1 MSLDGHYYSFRTGSE
16 TERGPQCVD
25 RFEARVAGNRVTFYR
40 NGRVGCMAP
49 VQSASARPMESYEIR
64 GQELHGPVRGTL
76 SADGDI
82 QWSHGYTSR
91 KERGRWERGATAA
104 AGAGGAAA
112 GWEVAKL
119 AYNAGALATGNPT
132 TGEMMFHAA
141 EFAVG
146 EAVGA
151 AVAAEAAGGG
161 AAAAVASG
169 ACSIQ

>member
-1 MSLDGHYYSFRTGSE
+1 MGWSVHQNIDMCYQGDKEIIHNWRSTHSIEDLKRIVEQKGYPAISVCSGGFATLKQFSYQLTPGHCKPT
-16 TERGPQCVD
+16 
-25 RFEARVAGNRVTFYR
+25 
-40 NGRVGCMAP
+40 
-49 VQSASARPMESYEIR
+49 
-64 GQELHGPVRGTL
+64 
-76 SADGDI
+76 
-82 QWSHGYTSR
+82 WGYTNTLYIYS
-91 KERGRWERGATAA
+91 GGGSGGGYATAA

-112 GWEVAKL
+112 GWQAAQL
-119 AYNAGALATGNPT
+119 AYNIGASATGAPT
-132 TGEMMFHAA
+132 TGHMMIHAA

>member
-1 MSLDGHYYSFRTGSE
+1 MGWSVHQNIDMCGQGDVEIIWNWRSKHSIEDLKRIVEQKGYSAISVGSFDHAGLKQFSYQLTAGHCKPSR
-16 TERGPQCVD
+16 
-25 RFEARVAGNRVTFYR
+25 
-40 NGRVGCMAP
+40 
-49 VQSASARPMESYEIR
+49 
-64 GQELHGPVRGTL
+64 
-76 SADGDI
+76 
-82 QWSHGYTSR
+82 GYTNTLYIYS
-91 KERGRWERGATAA
+91 GGGSGGGYATAA

>member
-1 MSLDGHYYSFRTGSE
+1 MGWSVHQNIDMYAQGDKERIPNWRSKHSIEDLKRIVEQKGYSAISVCSGGFATLKQFSYQLTPGHCKRTWGY
-16 TERGPQCVD
+16 T
-25 RFEARVAGNRVTFYR
+25 NTFYIYS
-40 NGRVGCMAP
+40 GGG
-49 VQSASARPMESYEIR
+49 S
-64 GQELHGPVRGTL
+64 GG
-76 SADGDI
+76 
-82 QWSHGYTSR
+82 GY
-91 KERGRWERGATAA
+91 ATAA

-112 GWEVAKL
+112 GWQAAKL

>member
-1 MSLDGHYYSFRTGSE
+1 MSLGGHYFTFRTGSDPGRV
-16 TERGPQCVD
+16 TD
-25 RFEARVAGNRVTFYR
+25 RFEARVAGNRVTHYR
-40 NGRVGCMAP
+40 NGRVGCTAP

-64 GQELHGPVRGTL
+64 GQQLHGPVRGTL

-82 QWSHGYTSR
+82 LWSHGYTSR
-91 KERGRWERGATAA
+91 KERGGGSGGGYATAA
-104 AGAGGAAA
+104 AGAGGAAV

-119 AYNAGALATGNPT
+119 AYNAGAHATGNPT

>member
-1 MSLDGHYYSFRTGSE
+1 MGWSVHHNIDMYAKGDKERIRNWRSTHSIEDLKRIVEQKGYSAISVCSGGFATLKQFSYQLTPGHCKPTWGYT
-16 TERGPQCVD
+16 
-25 RFEARVAGNRVTFYR
+25 NTFYIYS
-40 NGRVGCMAP
+40 GGG
-49 VQSASARPMESYEIR
+49 S
-64 GQELHGPVRGTL
+64 G
-76 SADGDI
+76 
-82 QWSHGYTSR
+82 GY
-91 KERGRWERGATAA
+91 ATAA

-112 GWEVAKL
+112 GWQAAKF
-119 AYNAGALATGNPT
+119 AYNAGALATGAYPT
-132 TGEMMFHAA
+132 TGHMMCHAA

>member
-1 MSLDGHYYSFRTGSE
+1 MGWSVHQNIDMYAQGDKERIRNWRSTHSIEDLKRIVEQKGYSAISVCSGGFATLKQFSYQLTPGHCKRT
-16 TERGPQCVD
+16 
-25 RFEARVAGNRVTFYR
+25 
-40 NGRVGCMAP
+40 
-49 VQSASARPMESYEIR
+49 
-64 GQELHGPVRGTL
+64 
-76 SADGDI
+76 
-82 QWSHGYTSR
+82 WGYTNTLYIYS
-91 KERGRWERGATAA
+91 GGGSGGGYATAA

-112 GWEVAKL
+112 GWQAAKF
-119 AYNAGALATGNPT
+119 AYNAGALATGAYPT
-132 TGEMMFHAA
+132 TGHMMCHAA

>member
-1 MSLDGHYYSFRTGSE
+1 MGWSVHQNIDMCGQGDVEIIWNWRSKHSIEDLKRIVEQKGYSAISVGGFDFAALKKFPYQLTAGHCKPSR
-16 TERGPQCVD
+16 
-25 RFEARVAGNRVTFYR
+25 
-40 NGRVGCMAP
+40 
-49 VQSASARPMESYEIR
+49 
-64 GQELHGPVRGTL
+64 
-76 SADGDI
+76 
-82 QWSHGYTSR
+82 GYTNTLYIYS
-91 KERGRWERGATAA
+91 GGGSGGGYATAA

>member
-1 MSLDGHYYSFRTGSE
+1 MGWSVHQNIDMCGQGDVEIIWNWRSKHSIEDLKRIVEQKGYSAISVGSFDFAALKKFPYQL
-16 TERGPQCVD
+16 T
-25 RFEARVAGNRVTFYR
+25 
-40 NGRVGCMAP
+40 
-49 VQSASARPMESYEIR
+49 
-64 GQELHGPVRGTL
+64 
-76 SADGDI
+76 ADHCKP
-82 QWSHGYTSR
+82 SRGYTNTLYIYS
-91 KERGRWERGATAA
+91 GGGSGGGYATAA
-104 AGAGGAAA
+104 AGAGGAAV

-119 AYNAGALATGNPT
+119 AYNAGAHATGNPT

>member
-1 MSLDGHYYSFRTGSE
+1 MGWSVHHNIDMSNQGDKEIIHSWRAKHSIEDLKRIVEQKGYSAISVGSFDFAALKKFPYQL
-16 TERGPQCVD
+16 T
-25 RFEARVAGNRVTFYR
+25 
-40 NGRVGCMAP
+40 
-49 VQSASARPMESYEIR
+49 
-64 GQELHGPVRGTL
+64 
-76 SADGDI
+76 ADHCKP
-82 QWSHGYTSR
+82 SRGYTNTLYIYS
-91 KERGRWERGATAA
+91 GGGSGGYATAA

-112 GWEVAKL
+112 SWQVAKL
-119 AYNAGALATGNPT
+119 AYDAGALATGNPT

>member
-1 MSLDGHYYSFRTGSE
+1 MHNRGTRPKSYDRGEPSGGLAGAAPRVIKGGWAQEVAWSPKHVPETAVMQRQYS
-16 TERGPQCVD
+16 
-25 RFEARVAGNRVTFYR
+25 
-40 NGRVGCMAP
+40 
-49 VQSASARPMESYEIR
+49 
-64 GQELHGPVRGTL
+64 LHGPVRGTL

-132 TGEMMFHAA
+132 TGEMMIHAA

-146 EAVGA
+146 EVVGA

-161 AAAAVASG
+161 AAAAAVSAG
-169 ACSIQ
+169 CSIQ

>member
-1 MSLDGHYYSFRTGSE
+1 MGWSVHHNIDMSNQGDKEIIHSWRAKHSIEDLKRIVEQKGYSAISVGSFDFAALKKFPYQL
-16 TERGPQCVD
+16 T
-25 RFEARVAGNRVTFYR
+25 
-40 NGRVGCMAP
+40 
-49 VQSASARPMESYEIR
+49 
-64 GQELHGPVRGTL
+64 
-76 SADGDI
+76 ADHCKP
-82 QWSHGYTSR
+82 SRGYTNTLYIYS
-91 KERGRWERGATAA
+91 GGGSGGGYATAA

-112 GWEVAKL
+112 GWQVAKL
-119 AYNAGALATGNPT
+119 AYDAGALATGAPT
-132 TGEMMFHAA
+132 TSHLAYHAA

>member
-1 MSLDGHYYSFRTGSE
+1 MGWSVHQNIDMSNQGDKEIIHSWRMKHSIEDLKRIVEQKGYSAISVGNFDFAALKKFPYQLTAGHCKPSR
-16 TERGPQCVD
+16 
-25 RFEARVAGNRVTFYR
+25 
-40 NGRVGCMAP
+40 
-49 VQSASARPMESYEIR
+49 
-64 GQELHGPVRGTL
+64 
-76 SADGDI
+76 
-82 QWSHGYTSR
+82 GYTNTLYIYS
-91 KERGRWERGATAA
+91 GGGSGGGYATAA

>member
-1 MSLDGHYYSFRTGSE
+1 MGWSVHQNIDMYAQGDKERIRNWRSTHSIEDLKRIVEQKGYSAISVCSGGFATLKQFSYQLTPGHCKPT
-16 TERGPQCVD
+16 
-25 RFEARVAGNRVTFYR
+25 
-40 NGRVGCMAP
+40 
-49 VQSASARPMESYEIR
+49 
-64 GQELHGPVRGTL
+64 
-76 SADGDI
+76 
-82 QWSHGYTSR
+82 WGYTNTLYIYS
-91 KERGRWERGATAA
+91 GGGSGGGYATAA

-119 AYNAGALATGNPT
+119 AYNAGALATGAPT
-132 TGEMMFHAA
+132 TGHMMYHAA

>member
-1 MSLDGHYYSFRTGSE
+1 MSPHGHYFSFRTGSDP
-16 TERGPQCVD
+16 GGVVD
-25 RFEARVAGNRVTFYR
+25 RFEARLAGNRVTFYR
-40 NGRVGCMAP
+40 NGRVGSTTH
-49 VQSASARPMESYEIR
+49 VHSATANPMESYEIR

-82 QWSHGYTSR
+82 LWSHGYTSR

-112 GWEVAKL
+112 TLKAATL
-119 AYNAGALATGNPT
+119 AYNIGASATGAPT
-132 TGEMMFHAA
+132 TSHLAYHAA

>member
-1 MSLDGHYYSFRTGSE
+1 MGWSVHQNIDMCYQGDKEIIHNWRSTHSIEDLKRIVEQKGYSAICVGSFGHAALKQF
-16 TERGPQCVD
+16 
-25 RFEARVAGNRVTFYR
+25 
-40 NGRVGCMAP
+40 
-49 VQSASARPMESYEIR
+49 SYQLTPGHCKPSR
-64 GQELHGPVRGTL
+64 
-76 SADGDI
+76 
-82 QWSHGYTSR
+82 GYTNTLYIYS
-91 KERGRWERGATAA
+91 GGGSGGGYATAA

-119 AYNAGALATGNPT
+119 AYNAGALATGAPT
-132 TGEMMFHAA
+132 TSHLAYHAA

>member
-1 MSLDGHYYSFRTGSE
+1 MGWSVHHNIDMSNQGDKEIIHSWRAKHSIEDLKRIVEQKGYSAISVCSGGFATLKQFSYQLTPGHCKKT
-16 TERGPQCVD
+16 
-25 RFEARVAGNRVTFYR
+25 
-40 NGRVGCMAP
+40 
-49 VQSASARPMESYEIR
+49 
-64 GQELHGPVRGTL
+64 
-76 SADGDI
+76 
-82 QWSHGYTSR
+82 WGYTNTLYIYS
-91 KERGRWERGATAA
+91 GGGSGGGYATAA

-112 GWEVAKL
+112 GWQAAQL